1 MALIMNPLRSHVDN
15 HFDAMQTTI
24 SYPDHLAHNGTTTT
38 TIDHNDSSSPDSNIQ
53 STKPKK
59 SKKRYWYPQR
69 DSLARRNRLQMGKE
83 GSRRRQRWDNN
94 HFHDHPL
101 ASLVVPD
108 DDDRLLMHT
117 QPPFRWVTDD
127 EQVMSILLDDDM
139 DNTVY
144 HHHHHHHQYEPYSMH
159 HHLPAPLT
167 RSMRHDLKKT
177 KIPEQLVYH
186 YENQIIAYLDEQDV
200 DLVMVLDI
208 ADRFTRWV
216 VHIMCS
222 YYNLVS
228 FTDHDHH
235 DHQGQLLYIQQHT
248 SDSHVVPDRLF
259 SDFLFR
265 R

>member
-1 MALIMNPLRSHVDN
+1 
-15 HFDAMQTTI
+15 MQTTTTP
-24 SYPDHLAHNGTTTT
+24 YPEHLAHNNGTSIA
-38 TIDHNDSSSPDSNIQ
+38 IDNNDSSSPDSSIP
-53 STKPKK
+53 SSKPKR

-108 DDDRLLMHT
+108 DDDRIFMHT

-127 EQVMSILLDDDM
+127 EQVMSILLNEDM
-139 DNTVY
+139 DSMVY
-144 HHHHHHHQYEPYSMH
+144 HHHGGYESYSKHIHQ
-159 HHLPAPLT
+159 PAPLT

-177 KIPEQLVYH
+177 KIPERLVYH
-186 YENQIIAYLDEQDV
+186 YEDQIIAYLDEQDQ

-208 ADRFTRWV
+208 DDSFTRWV

-228 FTDHDHH
+228 FTDHDYLGQ
-235 DHQGQLLYIQQHT
+235 QGQLLYIQQHACNPLI
-248 SDSHVVPDRLF
+248 VPDRLF
-259 SDFLFR
+259 SDFLFCR
-265 R
+265 